1 MKFKYLQKYEFL
13 TNPGNLAE
21 WPLGL
26 TTTSIVD
33 GQMNNIPLSQL
44 FSWAA
49 IESIDHELSHT
60 SRQ

>member
-1 MKFKYLQKYEFL
+1 MNADCLKSLSYEVQILLQKYEFL
-13 TNPGNLAE
+13 TNPGNLAG

-44 FSWAA
+44 CSWAT
-49 IESIDHELSHT
+49 IN
-60 SRQ
+60 